1 MSDNMNSFKLVMNRT
16 IYNLLCRLWENKVFL
31 NVTKKLNETK
41 SKYIRFNLKN
51 SSQFSNN
58 VKVHDTNVGKR
69 LMFCESVGEVP
80 TYIICF

>member
-1 MSDNMNSFKLVMNRT
+1 MNSFKPVMNRN
-16 IYNLLCRLWENKVFL
+16 IYNLTCWLWYGYKVFL
-31 NVTKKLNETK
+31 NVTK

-51 SSQFSNN
+51 SSQFPNN